1 MLTPT
6 GAAPLASLKQWLA
19 ISVGQED
26 ALLERLLVTAWQA
39 CFASVGIALPTDWG
53 DVPPALGEGILRY
66 AAHLYRE
73 RDRPGSDTPMPTA
86 VAALWRPFRELR
98 L

>member
-19 ISVGQED
+19 ISTTSED
-26 ALLERLLVTAWQA
+26 ALLDRLLVAAWQA
-39 CFASVGIALPTDWG
+39 CSAFVGAALPQDWG
-53 DVPPALGEGILRY
+53 EVPPALNEGILRF

-73 RDRPGSDTPMPTA
+73 RDGDAAPPAA